1 MSNINIENLSFDDKV
16 DREAMNAITGG
27 WSFYSILG
35 DCTGRNW
42 GTPNW
47 GTTYKVAKKAYN
59 VIRSWF

>member
-27 WSFYSILG
+27 WSFYSIWG
-35 DCTGRNW
+35 DCTGRTGRN
-42 GTPNW
+42 PLI
-47 GTTYKVAKKAYN
+47 KQASRAYN